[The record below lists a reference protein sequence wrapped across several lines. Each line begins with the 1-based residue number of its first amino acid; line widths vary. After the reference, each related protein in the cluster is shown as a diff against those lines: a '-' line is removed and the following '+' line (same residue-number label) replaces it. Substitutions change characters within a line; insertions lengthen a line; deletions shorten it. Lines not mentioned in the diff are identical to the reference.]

1 MTGNAQTYRVQVAN
15 VVRDLPLI
23 EVAPSVRIAFVD
35 CLNDAALTQA
45 AVQALMPR
53 LVPLAP
59 QVLVTPEAK
68 SIPLAYGL
76 ATALGCEYVTLRKTP
91 KAYMLDP
98 ISVRTESITA
108 AGEVQTLYFDAR
120 YRDRVAGKRVA
131 LVDDVVSTG
140 STIQA
145 MAHLMD
151 RVGAD
156 VVARVAIF
164 TEGDPERWADII
176 ALGHLPV
183 FVNGQAS

>member
-1 MTGNAQTYRVQVAN
+1 MTGNAQTYRVQVAD

-23 EVAPSVRIAFVD
+23 EVAPDVRIAFVD
-35 CLNDAALTQA
+35 CLNDASLTQA
-45 AVQALMPR
+45 AVQALAPK
-53 LVPLAP
+53 LEPFAP

-68 SIPLAYGL
+68 SIPLVYGL
-76 ATALGCEYVTLRKTP
+76 AVALGCAYVTLRKTP

-98 ISVRTESITA
+98 IHVHTESITA

-120 YRDRVAGKRVA
+120 YRERVDGRRVV

-140 STIQA
+140 STLGA
-145 MAHLMD
+145 MQQLME

-156 VVARVAIF
+156 VVAHAAIF
-164 TEGDPERWADII
+164 TEGDPERWTDVI

-183 FVNGQAS
+183 FVNGQS